1 MRLGGV
7 VEVAHEFVSAEGLLP
22 PVTAVS
28 RISPYLEVKSR
39 DEFLHAL
46 LMWMWLA
53 ASSSLP
59 PGQPCT
65 WIEELDPAQ
74 MPALQR
80 KSMRWWARLVE
91 LSALVDNQRF
101 SVVMR
106 SSLEFL
112 CKEAQLEA
120 LRDYFDRM
128 QSTEDRFIVLA
139 LNGSILS
146 PTGVH
151 SMKNEWFETFVSLV
165 DERCLGLC
173 IVSQQPLLSEAS
185 GGLSRSKGE
194 YRWKAKHQLDGAKFS
209 LQEVL
214 KRGTWDRICEA
225 LARGERQISMLSNL

>member
-1 MRLGGV
+1 
-7 VEVAHEFVSAEGLLP
+7 
-22 PVTAVS
+22 
-28 RISPYLEVKSR
+28 
-39 DEFLHAL
+39 
-46 LMWMWLA
+46 
-53 ASSSLP
+53 
-59 PGQPCT
+59 
-65 WIEELDPAQ
+65 
-74 MPALQR
+74 
-80 KSMRWWARLVE
+80 
-91 LSALVDNQRF
+91 
-101 SVVMR
+101 
-106 SSLEFL
+106 
-112 CKEAQLEA
+112 
-120 LRDYFDRM
+120 M